1 MPASRSKLNAK
12 ETIVQQSE
20 AIGVERI
27 NVRLLPDNR
36 ISRADAGKVL
46 GRAPKT
52 MAIWTAKGWGPRP
65 IMVGGRVFHD
75 YGECLAMARGELPV
89 APAVREAA

>member
-1 MPASRSKLNAK
+1 MNAT
-12 ETIVQQSE
+12 EGF
-20 AIGVERI
+20 GVEHVK
-27 NVRLLPDNR
+27 VRLLPDNR

-52 MAIWTAKGWGPRP
+52 MAIWAAKGWGPRP

-75 YGECLAMARGELPV
+75 YPECLAMARGEVPV
-89 APAVREAA
+89 KPLAAA